1 MNILQAKILSPE
13 EDLSEN
19 DNENE
24 LNEHSEAAEVD
35 DFMTFD
41 ISDDILHYDI
51 NEIKKTLKLI
61 LMADRQFLREVK

>member
-1 MNILQAKILSPE
+1 MNILQAKIPSPE

>member
-35 DFMTFD
+35 DFMNFD